1 MFTYYPDSQLCK
13 IKLQLQTFCV
23 IAIWLLSKPH
33 ASSDV
38 QWPHINLHIL
48 GIPVIYSTEAI
59 KLKDVSRVPTWFE
72 PKQPF
77 DLC

>member
-1 MFTYYPDSQLCK
+1 MYSGL
-13 IKLQLQTFCV
+13 V
-23 IAIWLLSKPH
+23 A
-33 ASSDV
+33 
-38 QWPHINLHIL
+38 NLHIR

-77 DLC
+77 DLW